1 MLRALFATV
10 VLALSLSA
18 LASESHAHGMSFQ
31 RLDGSAVCRGYP
43 CVLAVGEID
52 RHSAE
57 DFKAF
62 LVREKVAPGA
72 TIMFDSD
79 GGSVLESLALGDA
92 IRDAGLFTA
101 VGRFDRETRRFVV
114 GGQCVSACAYA
125 FLGGVQRHVGEHARV
140 GVHQFSSGPEADSAL
155 TVADAQRLMGLI
167 AIYLDRMVGKTSVLA
182 LAAATPP
189 ASTRWLSSHELRSYR
204 MVTN

>member
-1 MLRALFATV
+1 MLRTIFATV
-10 VLALSLSA
+10 VLALGA
-18 LASESHAHGMSFQ
+18 LAFAPQALAMTFQ
-31 RLDGSAVCRGYP
+31 RLDGSAACRGYP

-52 RHSAE
+52 RKAAD
-57 DFKAF
+57 DFQA
-62 LVREKVAPGA
+62 LLGREQVPPGA
-72 TIMFDSD
+72 TVIFDSE

-101 VGRFDRETRRFVV
+101 VGRYHAPSGRFIV

-140 GVHQFSSGPEADSAL
+140 GVHQFSSAPEDKAAL
-155 TVADAQRLMGLI
+155 TVADAQHLMGLI
-167 AIYLDRMVGKTSVLA
+167 AIYLDRMVGKSTVLA

-189 ASTRWLSSHELRSYR
+189 ASTRWLSSHELRSHR